1 MKRLLYYIITAAV
14 TLTGCTTWD
23 DPVTE
28 NYGAGPSIEVSVKA
42 AAPTDSAFVIS
53 IVPGEGT
60 TYYAYVLDAN
70 DEAEELD
77 AATLLKGGYGNDV
90 FNTSKDK
97 TLTVPVNG
105 MAPNTTYQ
113 VYAVASN
120 DKGIVGKVAVASIK
134 TTDSGKPQI
143 VGAQVDAASKTA
155 AVAFNQLIQA
165 GQGKVTAKYYKE
177 FDFSNPV
184 DIQNVKVDVSKNVA
198 QFTAPEAPAGAY
210 VIFSWEEGAFVDAVG
225 NKCASFTST
234 INLEGSTID
243 EIFGDALWLQVP
255 NETWAIADSCFT
267 APKAGGTFPKWS
279 EFEGV
284 IEFIEKVYV
293 VEEEV
298 KDGDF
303 IVTYTN
309 NSRTVNYK
317 LPKANITFGTADDFS
332 TQKVTFKLPAAT
344 QAGDKVTV
352 SIAEGVFKDVL
363 GNSNAAYSSD
373 KVFWTSYSITKAD
386 VLGSYTFYWV
396 GSKTYNLGKFTI
408 EEDTGEDAEEGD
420 VVIKDFYVEGGEIYG
435 YYILEDC
442 KLCIYAYQAMGL
454 LHDDEDGDY
463 GNYLMSVSGKD
474 VIEFDFTPDVVISS
488 DLKVMATDPEY
499 AEGWWWEI
507 PEGGTSVLVKNEAS
521 STARRAA
528 AKGGIKAKSRKN
540 LPKSFELFHK

>member
-225 NKCASFTST
+225 NKCASF
-234 INLEGSTID
+234 
-243 EIFGDALWLQVP
+243 
-255 NETWAIADSCFT
+255 
-267 APKAGGTFPKWS
+267 
-279 EFEGV
+279 
-284 IEFIEKVYV
+284 
-293 VEEEV
+293 
-298 KDGDF
+298 
-303 IVTYTN
+303 
-309 NSRTVNYK
+309 
-317 LPKANITFGTADDFS
+317 
-332 TQKVTFKLPAAT
+332 
-344 QAGDKVTV
+344 
-352 SIAEGVFKDVL
+352 
-363 GNSNAAYSSD
+363 
-373 KVFWTSYSITKAD
+373 
-386 VLGSYTFYWV
+386 
-396 GSKTYNLGKFTI
+396 
-408 EEDTGEDAEEGD
+408 
-420 VVIKDFYVEGGEIYG
+420 
-435 YYILEDC
+435 
-442 KLCIYAYQAMGL
+442 
-454 LHDDEDGDY
+454 
-463 GNYLMSVSGKD
+463 
-474 VIEFDFTPDVVISS
+474 
-488 DLKVMATDPEY
+488 LKVLPLMKSLEMLCGCKFLMKLGLSLTVA
-499 AEGWWWEI
+499 
-507 PEGGTSVLVKNEAS
+507 SQLLRLVAHSLSGVS
-521 STARRAA
+521 S
-528 AKGGIKAKSRKN
+528 KV
-540 LPKSFELFHK
+540 